1 MRGLVE
7 DTKRT
12 KLSQNNNNNV
22 STSGTSR
29 LKTSST
35 AAVSSSS
42 STSAKPLRSV
52 VKTPTATSSVGLGG
66 GGGAAKKTPSSVQQK
81 QQEVGKSAKSS
92 SGGATAATRA
102 ATQATHP
109 IAKTQK
115 GQNPPQQ
122 MPQPQSSSSKA
133 PQKEAPPQLQQQQQ
147 PQAQAQPQ
155 PTQLQASNNSGSTT
169 IALPKASHANHTNEE
184 LANGVQDTIYLC
196 NFRVSVDGEWL
207 CLKELQ
213 DIDVA
218 GGQQSGAGVGVNDP
232 HTGNSSS
239 GYGAA
244 GTHASGSG
252 GGSQF
257 GKRNSNRFSGLSA
270 AGSAAGALEDNGIM
284 ALENLIGRRL
294 CDMVGGS
301 NALNASQSHSQ
312 TQSQHKNVGLFAEW
326 SHLSRDTAEIE
337 RSNLVNIC
345 KLVVKELLE
354 QSLRYGRML
363 DSDHLPLQ
371 HFFIVIEHVLGHGLR
386 PKKGLLGPRKELWD
400 LLQSVEHYC
409 PEAQDITASVRD
421 LPTVR
426 THIGRARAW
435 LRIAL
440 MQKKLSDYL
449 QALIEHRED
458 SLYDYYEPHALMMSD
473 EIVVIMGILVGLN
486 VIDCN
491 LCVKEEDLDSQQGV
505 IDFSLYLRSSSR
517 SPDAADDSAPP
528 PALLDATGQGNMI
541 AVLDQKNYIEELNRH
556 LNATVGNLQA
566 KVESLTT
573 TNALMKEDLAIA
585 RNSLLALQAENQA
598 MRQSSQTQQQQQQQK
613 DSDNTSGSGSDKEK
627 SEAVS
632 SDLSEERRKNGELEK
647 ELKLQVS
654 LKAESDMAM
663 KLLEKDIHE
672 KQDTIVS
679 LRRQLDDIKQ
689 INLEM
694 YRKLQDCTAS
704 LTHKTELMEKL
715 ESQKEDMASTI
726 EQLEKKWT
734 HDKSSL
740 GEILKSTSQTLTT
753 QVTAS
758 EERAARAEAESRIE
772 REWRISLQEKEIKL
786 KEKIATLQSCLKE
799 LAEEKDRNE
808 KLKLDLEKARAQWA
822 EAQTTLEELGI
833 QLSESKLKVSEM
845 QDSERRQ
852 RQLMS
857 GSSQS
862 LQTMPESLG
871 SPGIWAPDS
880 IASHCTGCEREFNLT
895 RRKHHCRSCGEIF
908 CKACSEHSL
917 PLLNAQGQPGKPVRV
932 CNACYAAK

>member
-1 MRGLVE
+1 MSTDDLLVARH
-7 DTKRT
+7 DR
-12 KLSQNNNNNV
+12 SDD
-22 STSGTSR
+22 SPSPSA
-29 LKTSST
+29 SST
-35 AAVSSSS
+35 TPPPPLTGAAAAPAPSSSFDRLRNTFRRTESIS
-42 STSAKPLRSV
+42 SQILSHISTQFTNAAAAAAASEVIDGTTPYPSSEAPTTPT
-52 VKTPTATSSVGLGG
+52 TPTAPVPS
-66 GGGAAKKTPSSVQQK
+66 TP
-81 QQEVGKSAKSS
+81 EG
-92 SGGATAATRA
+92 TASPSPSKIISKRA
-102 ATQATHP
+102 QRA
-109 IAKTQK
+109 
-115 GQNPPQQ
+115 
-122 MPQPQSSSSKA
+122 
-133 PQKEAPPQLQQQQQ
+133 
-147 PQAQAQPQ
+147 
-155 PTQLQASNNSGSTT
+155 
-169 IALPKASHANHTNEE
+169 
-184 LANGVQDTIYLC
+184 
-196 NFRVSVDGEWL
+196 
-207 CLKELQ
+207 
-213 DIDVA
+213 
-218 GGQQSGAGVGVNDP
+218 
-232 HTGNSSS
+232 
-239 GYGAA
+239 
-244 GTHASGSG
+244 
-252 GGSQF
+252 
-257 GKRNSNRFSGLSA
+257 
-270 AGSAAGALEDNGIM
+270 
-284 ALENLIGRRL
+284 
-294 CDMVGGS
+294 
-301 NALNASQSHSQ
+301 
-312 TQSQHKNVGLFAEW
+312 
-326 SHLSRDTAEIE
+326 RDTAEIE

-598 MRQSSQTQQQQQQQK
+598 MRQSSQTQQQQQQQQK
-613 DSDNTSGSGSDKEK
+613 DADNSSGSGSEKEK
-627 SEAVS
+627 SEAAS

-734 HDKSSL
+734 HDKSNL

-845 QDSERRQ
+845 QDSEKRQ